1 MSLRDARGERGRAQT
16 RRRRPQQPLIC
27 ARVKGNGETTRWAL
41 SATGPWSNAVCALRL
56 GTDWLAAVTD
66 VAARV
71 PAPQSRRPHRAGCHA
86 ATASPA
92 AAAPRTPP
100 LSVSPCPAAR
110 ASRRGLSRRRLVASA
125 AAEAGPPAAAPSL
138 PFPRHRTCPEGRE
151 PRRARALL
159 WQRRR
164 FPFRGWVGAAPRP
177 PARPGPAETLRR
189 PPARPVPS
197 PPRPEPA
204 AAAGR
209 EAAMSLLSAL
219 VPLLRVYCIGLRV
232 ILHQLRRRFQ
242 PRCAPASGE
251 HRSRRRG
258 AGRLRAGGRQPPP
271 RRGESLPRLPAST
284 PNCHHG
290 QAAVRGPG
298 ADTARP
304 SREQPDRE
312 GKERTGQGSRDLGY
326 SEGCSGRAASREAG
340 QGPRH
345 RGGPGTGA
353 AAGLLPCSPSP
364 AERHPPSCPRAAAP
378 GGAATGGA
386 PSPPPP
392 YPALPAGARPRPHR
406 PVRPLGRGRPGR
418 GAGRGA
424 GPGTGAW
431 LHAGLTCGLGRR
443 CGGSVVRGSP
453 LLFFLSLALW
463 QCLPGPRLRA
473 ARALPPSAQVGAW
486 KAGSGGQPPPARVLL
501 LPAVPPPHR
510 GGRDR
515 RCRLPCPGCSRR
527 RTYPC
532 SKSLVFVTG
541 WHSLT
546 AFKLTSEWRL

>member
-41 SATGPWSNAVCALRL
+41 SATGSWSNAVCALRL

-110 ASRRGLSRRRLVASA
+110 ASRRGLSRRLVTSA

-177 PARPGPAETLRR
+177 PARPGPAETLCR

-284 PNCHHG
+284 TGRRQFGALGPRP
-290 QAAVRGPG
+290 RGPAESSRTG
-298 ADTARP
+298 KGR
-304 SREQPDRE
+304 REQ
-312 GKERTGQGSRDLGY
+312 
-326 SEGCSGRAASREAG
+326 GRAAATLAIARGARAVPHPAKRGRGRGTVAAPARAPPPDSSPAPLRRPSGTRRAARG
-340 QGPRH
+340 QRP
-345 RGGPGTGA
+345 RGGCDWRGA
-353 AAGLLPCSPSP
+353 LP
-364 AERHPPSCPRAAAP
+364 
-378 GGAATGGA
+378 A
-386 PSPPPP
+386 PS

-532 SKSLVFVTG
+532 SKSLVFVIG